1 MVGAAWAAIGVA
13 FLALLGLLAE
23 SRASRRSL
31 DAKIDKLGSDLRGDI
46 GRLDAKI
53 DNLGAD
59 LRSDIGKLGSDLRGD
74 IGRLDAK
81 IDAQGAALGARL
93 DAQTAR
99 IDHLSERVEEHLRAH
114 A

>member
-53 DNLGAD
+53 D
-59 LRSDIGKLGSDLRGD
+59 
-74 IGRLDAK
+74 
-81 IDAQGAALGARL
+81 AQGAALGARL

>member
-1 MVGAAWAAIGVA
+1 MVGATWAAIGVA
-13 FLALLGLLAE
+13 FLVLLGFLAE

-31 DAKIDKLGSDLRGDI
+31 DAKIDKLGSDLR
-46 GRLDAKI
+46 
-53 DNLGAD
+53 
-59 LRSDIGKLGSDLRGD
+59 SDIDKLGSDLRGD

-81 IDAQGAALGARL
+81 IDSQGAALGARL

-99 IDHLSERVEEHLRAH
+99 IDHLSERVEEHLRVAH

>member
-1 MVGAAWAAIGVA
+1 MGGAAWAAIGVA
-13 FLALLGLLAE
+13 FLVLLGFLAE

-46 GRLDAKI
+46 GKLDTKI
-53 DNLGAD
+53 DNLGA
-59 LRSDIGKLGSDLRGD
+59 DLRGD

-81 IDAQGAALGARL
+81 IDAQGVALGTGL